1 MMIVLFIWEIPNTFN
16 KELSDVSG
24 TKWYAK
30 YVEYAINNNL
40 FPVSE
45 NLFFPQ
51 KNITRYEVVS
61 ILKKLTQ

>member
-1 MMIVLFIWEIPNTFN
+1 MIVLFIWEVPNIFN

-24 TKWYAK
+24 TEWYAK
-30 YVEYAINNNL
+30 YVEYAINNHL
-40 FPVSE
+40 LAVSQ
-45 NLFFPQ
+45 NSFFPQ